1 MGTQVD
7 RLPVQG
13 LAIPSRLISPE
24 TLRPLDADTPAS
36 VFQQAEPAAG
46 AAAPVDADS
55 RLQLDLT
62 GGQDAEI
69 EVMVVRAGLPGV
81 NGLGV
86 VYRFTSEAADDTVG
100 DGEAWRW
107 RGEPAQLND
116 AAGLVRNAG
125 SDDFE
130 YFDLV
135 TSAVSHDLL
144 ALYVDAG
151 NDVVCCRWDSGAA
164 EWGAPVDVSVTV
176 IGSTSGVG
184 ANQNVAGVALP
195 DGSVLAFAV
204 NAEGLAAYRSQDYG
218 ATWEPWSQ
226 NAADPGSSST
236 MRAAYHRG
244 DIALLLETGAGDL
257 SQYVSTD
264 MGATFSAV
272 EAEQAGVLESGTRIR
287 TAFDLVSVGSSLV
300 VAYLRSDGYP
310 CVRLLAAAGE
320 PWSTATEIIIE
331 SAARASITIE
341 ADETGALYVAAAD
354 HTNADIHV
362 YVSLNGGLTWTSTG
376 PGVNYPAGSSD
387 PILPGN
393 LGCAWYRGRFV
404 LGYQWI
410 EDVGGGGEDFQGSV
424 MTAWSAGWSNLHP
437 GTGSP
442 PSRVTPE
449 VWSQPLASVALPDG
463 LGLTAVGATAATIA
477 TPGVLQWV
485 VAASDGA
492 YSKAGTAGEGQQ
504 FLGVFRVT
512 AGTPSVAS
520 LTHGILIRVANGTSE
535 RFLEVRIG
543 ASSIVLVDRVGAT
556 TLATITVDTSDWIA
570 LYAAVNQTGTA
581 FVAYRAAGSSRWTP
595 ALGLD
600 SASVVLT
607 ENTSG
612 PASTPQTSFG
622 WINAGTGTVQWRCYQ
637 FNATSG
643 LLRMGLQPLA
653 GGIQFSAQR
662 QPSGL
667 LSARGAALPDVGST
681 TRAALLSA
689 RRGPG
694 RRGERVTISPVYTYG
709 VDNFFPRLAESPDRV
724 WRSTDKTAC
733 SFVFDLGEYD
743 GKLGPDWIRVLG
755 LFRTNFR
762 KAFLESSADGSS
774 WTLRD
779 TWDAATGFVDL
790 DYELQGQTIRPTS
803 GTASGARPLHRNE
816 LAGGYAIFDNT
827 TALEIRGNSAGVWAS
842 PTGTTK
848 WAEVEVIGD
857 VSGLGATGEVVLVF
871 PNAVS
876 FGRFS
881 GVQPTLVDRFWRVRI
896 TSGEITPWSYLQI
909 GKLFLGDAVVF
920 GKRSSRGWQREVRPN
935 ARRSISR
942 YGTIR
947 KRQDGP
953 PAGRWT
959 LGWADGEQQARHRA
973 GLTDVDYVRAG
984 SSGPAL
990 AMRDD
995 VYANVVALLE
1005 ETRSGEVPVLALA
1018 SIPDEATTINDRS
1031 LFLYGSLEGGA
1042 SFGQVEG
1049 REGYDAFGRVDP
1061 ITIDEIR

>member
-13 LAIPSRLISPE
+13 LAIPSRLVSPD
-24 TLRPLDADTPAS
+24 TLRPFDADTPAS

-62 GGQDAEI
+62 GGQEAEI
-69 EVMVVRAGLPGV
+69 EITVVQGGLPGL

-86 VYRFTSEAADDTVG
+86 VYRFTSEATDDAVQ
-100 DGEAWRW
+100 EAWRG
-107 RGEPAQLND
+107 RGEPVAFTD
-116 AAGLVRNAG
+116 AVGLADAVDHHDLVVTAG
-125 SDDFE
+125 S
-130 YFDLV
+130 
-135 TSAVSHDLL
+135 H
-144 ALYVDAG
+144 
-151 NDVVCCRWDSGAA
+151 
-164 EWGAPVDVSVTV
+164 
-176 IGSTSGVG
+176 
-184 ANQNVAGVALP
+184 
-195 DGSVLAFAV
+195 
-204 NAEGLAAYRSQDYG
+204 
-218 ATWEPWSQ
+218 
-226 NAADPGSSST
+226 
-236 MRAAYHRG
+236 
-244 DIALLLETGAGDL
+244 ALLLVYIRLGQLVCRPWEGDDWGSVETVAVADVGGVVTIDDLDAGCATAMPDESILAIGRSTANDL
-257 SQYVSTD
+257 RSWRSTD
-264 MGATFSAV
+264 DGDSWEEVSHRAGTYSGTAPALRCCFYRGDVLLLGTHSTTLRQFASADLGATFSEIYSGAV
-272 EAEQAGVLESGTRIR
+272 VYGGAIAAAKADCAVCPCGI
-287 TAFDLVSVGSSLV
+287 V
-300 VAYLRSDGYP
+300 VAYTKVSTGYLY
-310 CVRLLAAAGE
+310 VRILGAAGQ
-320 PWSTATEIIIE
+320 PFDT
-331 SAARASITIE
+331 
-341 ADETGALYVAAAD
+341 ADEIEVNASSAHNSVTVEVSENGAIYVYAAVAE
-354 HTNADIHV
+354 TVVV
-362 YVSLNGGLTWTSTG
+362 YVSFDFGATWSGANSELLDLGSGGSALYHPT
-376 PGVNYPAGSSD
+376 
-387 PILPGN
+387 N
-393 LGCAWYRGRFV
+393 LAAAWYRGRLALAHQV
-404 LGYQWI
+404 YSDPLGSPAL
-410 EDVGGGGEDFQGSV
+410 VGQPCVVFSG
-424 MTAWSAGWSNLHP
+424 GWSNLA
-437 GTGSP
+437 
-442 PSRVTPE
+442 PSVSSAMNAASWTR
-449 VWSQPLASVALPDG
+449 SQWVCGALTG
-463 LGLTAVGATAATIA
+463 LGWTAGGATAAT
-477 TPGVLQWV
+477 TTVGRFVQWNV
-485 VAASDGA
+485 SASDGFL
-492 YSKAGTAGEGQQ
+492 SVTAGTEPAVAFQATCK
-504 FLGVFRVT
+504 VVS
-512 AGTPSVAS
+512 GTPSVAT
-520 LTHGILIRVANGTSE
+520 LTHGAALRKANGTYE
-535 RFLEVRIG
+535 FILEVRIG
-543 ASSIVLVDRVGAT
+543 ATSIVAYDRNGAAT
-556 TLATITVDTSDWIA
+556 LGTLDIDCTEWVQIYAFIDDSDRATVYARLAT
-570 LYAAVNQTGTA
+570 
-581 FVAYRAAGSSRWTP
+581 SSRWLRVCAVEDLTDNAATP
-595 ALGLD
+595 AAAGAF
-600 SASVVLT
+600 SFGVV
-607 ENTSG
+607 N
-612 PASTPQTSFG
+612 ASTCV
-622 WINAGTGTVQWRCYQ
+622 VQWRAVARDEAELYRC
-637 FNATSG
+637 G
-643 LLRMGLQPLA
+643 LTTIVPPDSNHTFGPLDQGA
-653 GGIQFSAQR
+653 
-662 QPSGL
+662 L

-694 RRGERVTISPVYTYG
+694 RRSERVTISPVYTYG
-709 VDNFFPRLAESPDRV
+709 VGNFFPRLAESPDRV

-755 LFRTNFR
+755 LFRANFR

-881 GVQPTLVDRFWRVRI
+881 GVRPTLVDRFWRVRI
-896 TSGEITPWSYLQI
+896 ATAEITPWSYLQI

-973 GLTDVDYVRAG
+973 GLADVDYVRAG

-995 VYANVVALLE
+995 VYASVVALLE

-1042 SFGQVEG
+1042 SFGQVDG